1 MEGDKKKTAATTVV
15 ATLSITGLALWA
27 YCALTGQR
35 LKFVPKGGAKLYVIT
50 GGKAVRKV

>member
-1 MEGDKKKTAATTVV
+1 MEGDKKKTAATVV

-27 YCALTGQR
+27 YCALTGQK
-35 LKFVPKGGAKLYVIT
+35 LKFVPKKGAKLYVIT